1 MANQS
6 SADVTITAQASI
18 AKELF
23 DYIKAVQGDSE
34 YNIINED
41 AFDDVEIPAD
51 PEDEAIISGWATG
64 RWSYG
69 TGNLPGYFAGRLAD
83 ESWRYEKEAHITFGK
98 LVSAVKRKNGWFEI
112 EYKDQEGGS
121 QFIDIGSMRID
132 KDNVDDKEPSVTSDT
147 MDYTVGNMMDTF
159 GYSEYEALDVMYGD
173 EIADAWSEYSDLGGA
188 IEDAESFYD
197 EYGSDI
203 YEGNFETAEVLL
215 EEQRKLKEGEATETP

>member
-34 YNIINED
+34 YNIISEE
-41 AFDDVEIPAD
+41 AFDDVEIPTD
-51 PEDEAIISGWATG
+51 PEAEVIISGWATG

-69 TGNLPGYFAGRLAD
+69 NGNLPGYFAGRLND
-83 ESWRYEKEAHITFGK
+83 DTWRYEKESHIGYGK
-98 LVSAVKRKNGWFEI
+98 LVSAIKRKNGWFEL

-121 QFIDIGSMRID
+121 QFIDVGSMRID
-132 KDNVDDKEPSVTSDT
+132 KDNVDDNEPSVSSDT
-147 MDYTVGNMMDTF
+147 MDYTVANMMDVF
-159 GYSEYEALDVMYGD
+159 GYSEYEALDIMHGD

-188 IEDAESFYD
+188 IQDAESFYD
-197 EYGSDI
+197 EHSEDI
-203 YEGNFETAEVLL
+203 YEGNFDVAEVLL
-215 EEQRKLKEGEATETP
+215 EEQRKAKEGEATKTP